1 MSKKSPGIF
10 FLIWVSGL
18 SKVLVE
24 NLLDYRALAKQM
36 TSTDMCQNFQASIH
50 LKSRGGNPRLFLQT
64 EQCSACEAV
73 GGN

>member
-1 MSKKSPGIF
+1 MDLNNYDLLPPLSLRDSIAEVWGRIF

-36 TSTDMCQNFQASIH
+36 TSTDMCQNFQ
-50 LKSRGGNPRLFLQT
+50 
-64 EQCSACEAV
+64 V
-73 GGN
+73 GVQL